1 MPIVT
6 ISLAIPFLTYKVY
19 VPYEPEPQCDEL
31 FATGDMSLTT
41 WPLLCTY
48 LQKGINMSVVEFS
61 KIKCAYAVTPLYQFA
76 LENIRWKFN
85 FLMFAYNLM
94 PEILNIQTSTW
105 WISVTL

>member
-41 WPLLCTY
+41 
-48 LQKGINMSVVEFS
+48 
-61 KIKCAYAVTPLYQFA
+61 
-76 LENIRWKFN
+76 
-85 FLMFAYNLM
+85 
-94 PEILNIQTSTW
+94 
-105 WISVTL
+105 